1 MWWFLWLACVSE
13 PDVVVDRDAVLRGGQ
28 PEALLASM
36 GSELRW
42 DVHHPVVDQVV
53 LWARQDPAVGWA
65 DLERAVADCAVLD
78 AQPSVGR
85 KPLDLP
91 VPPRLLEAASVLGAG
106 RVIIGATPNLR
117 KPNEVGPPLRCHR
130 REILGAIPDHIAR
143 TVVLAVDVPT
153 GPVYLELRQ
162 TKAGP
167 WIFATSDPSAAARW
181 IEAALSSR

>member
-1 MWWFLWLACVSE
+1 
-13 PDVVVDRDAVLRGGQ
+13 
-28 PEALLASM
+28 
-36 GSELRW
+36 
-42 DVHHPVVDQVV
+42 
-53 LWARQDPAVGWA
+53 
-65 DLERAVADCAVLD
+65 
-78 AQPSVGR
+78 
-85 KPLDLP
+85 
-91 VPPRLLEAASVLGAG
+91 
-106 RVIIGATPNLR
+106 
-117 KPNEVGPPLRCHR
+117 VGPPLRCHR